1 MSFGHTP
8 QRDCAGFK
16 PDFPL
21 IHIVNAALLCRLD
34 QRNVKRTGGI
44 WDRSDPRGRERSGR
58 YRCGG

>member
-44 WDRSDPRGRERSGR
+44 WDGSDPRGRER
-58 YRCGG
+58 